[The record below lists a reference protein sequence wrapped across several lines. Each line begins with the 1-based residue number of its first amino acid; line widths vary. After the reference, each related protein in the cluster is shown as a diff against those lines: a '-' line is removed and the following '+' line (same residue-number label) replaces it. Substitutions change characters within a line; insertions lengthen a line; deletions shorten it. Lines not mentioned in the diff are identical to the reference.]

1 MRNLYYILFITIFSL
16 NIFANTDTLSVG
28 LKPIEVSA
36 ERVSEVNIL
45 KGLNFESIK
54 IKNEKNT
61 KEITNYLQESPG
73 IFIKDYGGLGG
84 LKTIS
89 LRGTSSNQVVIALNE
104 MPITSTSNPSFDLNE
119 IPINILSNI
128 EIIKNGLSAY
138 YGSNSIGGTINF
150 RTNNSKDSELV
161 VLTSNY
167 GSFGRFQFNFK
178 SNFFQDEF
186 PLSIFMNYTKFDG
199 NYPFKFNNF
208 GNIIDTFRTNS
219 NLNKVQTG
227 LSFDYQIRK
236 FDFSILSF
244 ANYSKKGIPGVV
256 LLGKIED
263 INTTSEDFSTYIIP
277 KITYL
282 IDKSNIISL
291 NNLISIQSITINDF
305 NNVFINNQTNY
316 KFNSNHFKS
325 ILNYTRL
332 LTNLDFFIHPEI
344 DYVDLTGTFLQPNLG
359 NFVQQTTLSLSSGIN
374 HKMDFINKLWQN
386 SFSLRFDKF
395 SNYKDNPFS
404 FFLGSELLIKNY
416 QLSLFLNIS
425 KNFRIPSFSELYYFN
440 YGNLDLKPEKSNSL
454 NFGLT
459 NKSINNLEMKISSY
473 YTLTYD
479 QIVSVPKSTL
489 TWSAQNLGKTKNY
502 GVELALNANFL
513 DKCLFA
519 NLSYTLQAPKDITE
533 NSSNYNKNIIYIPQE
548 IISMQS
554 EIIISNLI
562 FNISF
567 YYNSFRYFLPDNSFN
582 SLMPS
587 YYLIDLSLKSK
598 LQINSSVLNFQFAVN
613 NITSTNYQIIRNYPM
628 PGRNYLLSITYIQ
641 L

>member
-1 MRNLYYILFITIFSL
+1 MRNLYYILFITFYSL
-16 NIFANTDTLSVG
+16 KIFANTDTLSVG
-28 LKPIEVSA
+28 LKPIEISA
-36 ERVSEVNIL
+36 ERVSEVKIL

-54 IKNEKNT
+54 IKNENNA

-89 LRGTSSNQVVIALNE
+89 LRGTSSNQVVIALND

-119 IPINILSNI
+119 LPINILSDI

-186 PLSIFMNYTKFDG
+186 PLSYFINYTKFDG

-219 NLNKVQTG
+219 NLNKIQTG
-227 LSFDYQIRK
+227 LSFDYQISK
-236 FDFSILSF
+236 FDFSVLSF

-263 INTTSEDFSTYIIP
+263 INTSSEDFSTYIIP

-282 IDKSNIISL
+282 IDTSNIISL
-291 NNLISIQSITINDF
+291 NNLMSVQSTTINDF

-325 ILNYTRL
+325 IVNYIRL
-332 LTNLDFFIHPEI
+332 FTNLDFFIHPEF

-374 HKMDFINKLWQN
+374 HKIDFINKLWQN

-459 NKSINNLEMKISSY
+459 NKSFDNLEMNISSY

-519 NLSYTLQAPKDITE
+519 NLSYTLQVPKDITE
-533 NSSNYNKNIIYIPQE
+533 NSTNYNKNIIYIPQE
-548 IISMQS
+548 IISLQS

-562 FNISF
+562 FDISF

-582 SLMPS
+582 SLMAS

-598 LQINSSVLNFQFAVN
+598 FQINSSIFNFQFSVN

>member
-1 MRNLYYILFITIFSL
+1 MFITFYSL
-16 NIFANTDTLSVG
+16 KIFANTDTLSVG
-28 LKPIEVSA
+28 LKPIEISA
-36 ERVSEVNIL
+36 ERVSEVKIL

-54 IKNEKNT
+54 IKNENNA

-89 LRGTSSNQVVIALNE
+89 LRGTSSNQVVIALND

-119 IPINILSNI
+119 LPINILSDI

-186 PLSIFMNYTKFDG
+186 PLSYFINYTKFDG

-219 NLNKVQTG
+219 NLNKIQTG
-227 LSFDYQIRK
+227 LSFDYQISK
-236 FDFSILSF
+236 FDFSVLSF

-263 INTTSEDFSTYIIP
+263 INTSSEDFSTYIIP

-282 IDKSNIISL
+282 IDTSNIISL
-291 NNLISIQSITINDF
+291 NNLMSVQSTTINDF

-325 ILNYTRL
+325 IVNYIRL
-332 LTNLDFFIHPEI
+332 FTNLDFFIHPEF

-374 HKMDFINKLWQN
+374 HKIDFINKLWQN

-459 NKSINNLEMKISSY
+459 NKSFDNLEMNISSY

-519 NLSYTLQAPKDITE
+519 NLSYTLQVPKDITE
-533 NSSNYNKNIIYIPQE
+533 NSTNYNKNIIYIPQE
-548 IISMQS
+548 IISLQS

-562 FNISF
+562 FDISF

-582 SLMPS
+582 SLMAS

-598 LQINSSVLNFQFAVN
+598 FQINSSIFNFQFSVN